1 MDRQTQ
7 SLPRQ
12 AGEPLLNIERR
23 ARFRWRV
30 VPAIKFNYNY
40 HFPSDS
46 SARARHFLLSGLLSA
61 ERFGGVPDPVISEG
75 TRGSESEVQRS
86 EAVVAMLKFL
96 SKRKRSRNLF
106 LYGFIF
112 LMTVGLI
119 GFFSV
124 AVSGEKG
131 LFGGSISN
139 DSAVAKVVGY
149 KITVKEFRDQ
159 LAQFGQ
165 QMGQG
170 STRFND
176 PASIYPMYGTQV
188 LDGLIKQ
195 KLIQYEADELGLT
208 ATDDEVRDRI
218 KQIFNPWP
226 GGAQYKSTLL
236 QRGTTPDQFEDELRA
251 SVSEEKLRSYVTAG
265 VQVTE
270 KEIEDDYRKN
280 KTNYNMR
287 WVEVTPDKLKNKVQ
301 VSQADLENYFNQHK
315 QDFHVDSEQRRA
327 RYIFIDENKAGET
340 VQISEDDL
348 HKAFDPER
356 GVKQVRV
363 SQIEIKGPDDDAA
376 RKKAD
381 AVADRAKGSNGKPAE
396 DFGALAR
403 EISEDAKT
411 KAKGGD
417 LGWVNKDDK
426 REPDDPISRVFTMK
440 KDEVSPPIK
449 RGASYYILKVTDRK
463 LPTFEE
469 SRAQLIKEARE
480 QKKYS
485 RAVDIAIDAE
495 KRFKESKNADSVVAE
510 INKQYG
516 AQIASV
522 RETPYFSQGDS
533 VPELGPEAPAF
544 ESAVFQLS
552 NAGEIGDHQNVKDGM
567 AIPQYLDSKGAHDP
581 SLDEVKSKVE
591 DKVRLEKAKDLAG
604 QNAKALAKAQSPDAL
619 KSMAESMGLTA
630 DERAGIT
637 GNDSIASLITE
648 ESRASIYK
656 LNAGQVTPDPIKTE
670 SGDSYVVAAMLS
682 RKDADMGDAFQK
694 ERKSIED
701 RLVNSKKDTIFST
714 FMTATEKRLKDQG
727 KIKIYQSVID
737 NAMKAEIEA
746 TPQVPGAPPPGSGS
760 RPRPRRPAPRR

>member
-1 MDRQTQ
+1 
-7 SLPRQ
+7 
-12 AGEPLLNIERR
+12 
-23 ARFRWRV
+23 
-30 VPAIKFNYNY
+30 
-40 HFPSDS
+40 
-46 SARARHFLLSGLLSA
+46 
-61 ERFGGVPDPVISEG
+61 
-75 TRGSESEVQRS
+75 
-86 EAVVAMLKFL
+86 MLKFL
-96 SKRKRSRNLF
+96 SKRQRSRNVL
-106 LYGFIF
+106 LYAFIG

-131 LFGGSISN
+131 LFGGSASN
-139 DSAVAKVVGY
+139 DSTVAKVVGY
-149 KITVKEFRDQ
+149 KVTVKEFRDQ
-159 LAQFGQ
+159 LSQFGQ

-170 STRFND
+170 TRFND
-176 PASIYPMYGTQV
+176 PASIYPIYGTQV

-195 KLIQYEADELGLT
+195 KLIQYEADQLGLT

-226 GGAQYKSTLL
+226 GASVYKNNLL

-265 VQVTE
+265 VMVSEQ
-270 KEIEDDYRKN
+270 EIEEDYRKS
-280 KTNYNMR
+280 KTNYSIR
-287 WVEVTPDKLKNKVQ
+287 WVEITPDKLKDKVPIA
-301 VSQADLENYFNQHK
+301 QADLEGYFNQHK

-327 RYIFIDENKAGET
+327 QYLFIDENKAGET
-340 VQISEDDL
+340 IQISEDDL
-348 HKAFDPER
+348 RKAFDPER

-363 SQIEIKGPDDDAA
+363 SQIEIKGAEDDA

-381 AVADRAKGSNGKPAE
+381 TIVDRAKGSNGKPAE

-403 EISEDAKT
+403 ELSEDAKT

-426 REPDDPISRVFTMK
+426 RDPDDPISRVFTMK
-440 KDEVSPPIK
+440 KDEVSPPVK
-449 RGASYYILKVTDRK
+449 KGASYFILKVTDRK

-469 SRAQLIKEARE
+469 SRAQLAKEARE

-485 RAVDIAIDAE
+485 RAVDIAVDAE
-495 KRFKESKNADSVVAE
+495 KRFKESKNPDAVAAE
-510 INKQYG
+510 IKKQYG

-522 RETPYFSQGDS
+522 RQTPFFSQGDGI
-533 VPELGPEAPAF
+533 PELGPEAPAF
-544 ESAVFQLS
+544 ESAVFQLGNS
-552 NAGEIGDHQNVKDGM
+552 GDIGDHQNIKDGM
-567 AIPQYLDSKGAHDP
+567 AIPQYLDSRGPHDP
-581 SLDEVKSKVE
+581 TLDEVKSKVE

-604 QNAKALAKAQSPDAL
+604 QDAKALAKAQSSDAL

-630 DERAGIT
+630 DERAGIN
-637 GNDSIASLITE
+637 GNDSITTRITE

-656 LNAGQVTPDPIKTE
+656 LNPGQVTPDPIKTE
-670 SGDSYVVAAMLS
+670 SGDSYVVAAMIS

-701 RLVNSKKDTIFST
+701 RLLNSKRDTIFST
-714 FMTATEKRLKDQG
+714 FMTSTEKRFKDEG

-737 NAMKAEIEA
+737 QAIKAETEA
-746 TPQVPGAPPPGSGS
+746 APQVPGMPAPGGGS